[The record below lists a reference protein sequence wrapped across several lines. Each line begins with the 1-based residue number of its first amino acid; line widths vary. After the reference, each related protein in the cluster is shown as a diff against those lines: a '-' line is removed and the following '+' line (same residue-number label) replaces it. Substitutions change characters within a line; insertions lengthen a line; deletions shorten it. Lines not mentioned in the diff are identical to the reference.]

1 MASKNEPKQHFVFS
15 SAAEVLTL
23 PGIDYLHV
31 RPEVRDHPNNKPS
44 NHCSYPFPSRDVG
57 RKDWAVRSGD
67 SRALSSHSD
76 LADLPRRS
84 LCLCVRLDAEI

>member
-1 MASKNEPKQHFVFS
+1 MASKNEPKQHFGFS

-44 NHCSYPFPSRDVG
+44 NNCSYPFLRRDVG
-57 RKDWAVRSGD
+57 RKDWRFVLEIPAH
-67 SRALSSHSD
+67 RALRLSR
-76 LADLPRRS
+76 LTKKVFG
-84 LCLCVRLDAEI
+84 LCVRLDAEI